1 VFCGLRHVRAA
12 MMLRHRLMA
21 GDVLCWA
28 VLRDRG
34 GRGFR
39 HEDPR
44 AKFRTIHIGR
54 LCAGQGWRQQH
65 EGRSGEQCET
75 FHDDP
80 AFLNEC
86 FTSIVRTHDVSRQ
99 QGSHAEDERRCRSSD
114 RGAAMERERM
124 RRSKQRQCTRPGR
137 VKWRHGVENGSRVL
151 ANERVVSDKGSTFGP
166 YGYYGRRPVPHRF
179 VMTGASCCLVFSAPR
194 VTYGRKHR

>member
-1 VFCGLRHVRAA
+1 
-12 MMLRHRLMA
+12 MLRHRLMA

-28 VLRDRG
+28 VLRDCG
-34 GRGFR
+34 GSGFG

-44 AKFRTIHIGR
+44 AKLRTIHVRR

-65 EGRSGEQCET
+65 EGCGDEECEA

-86 FTSIVRTHDVSRQ
+86 FTSNRAHARREPSAG
-99 QGSHAEDERRCRSSD
+99 GSHAEDERRCRSSD
-114 RGAAMERERM
+114 RGGAMERERM
-124 RRSKQRQCTRPGR
+124 RRSKQRRCTRPGR

-166 YGYYGRRPVPHRF
+166 YGYNGRRPVPHRF

-194 VTYGRKHR
+194 VTHGRKHR